1 MAVEKK
7 NRQDQRVLLDVR
19 DLKIYFET
27 EDGTVK
33 AADGVSFRIDKGETL
48 GLVGESGCGKTV
60 TSLGILRLISP
71 PGKIVSGEIFFNGR
85 DLLKLSEEAI
95 RQIRGNAISM
105 VFQEP
110 MTSLN
115 PVFRVGDQIGEVLR
129 IHRKASRKEAI
140 EAAVR
145 LLDEVEIPDARR
157 RARDYPHQ
165 MSGGMRQ
172 RVMIAMAIACRP
184 ALVIADEPT
193 TALDV
198 TIQAQILEILRQ
210 LRSDYNLSVLL
221 ITHNLGVIAEFAD
234 RVAVMYAGRIVEEA
248 ETRDLYKSPK
258 HPYTVGLLRSLP
270 DISAGSAPERAGKK
284 RLETIEGSVPD
295 LIHMPPGCSF
305 APRCPSVMP
314 RCSER
319 FPETF
324 PVGERHYARCFLYDD
339 LHG

>member
-1 MAVEKK
+1 MAVEKE
-7 NRQDQRVLLDVR
+7 NRQDRRVLLDVR
-19 DLKIYFET
+19 DLKAYFET

-33 AADGVSFRIDKGETL
+33 AADGVSFRIDEGETL

-60 TSLGILRLISP
+60 TSLAILRLISP
-71 PGKIVSGEIFFNGR
+71 PGKIVSGEIFFRGS
-85 DLLKLSEEAI
+85 DLLKLPEEAI
-95 RQIRGNAISM
+95 RKIRGNAISM
-105 VFQEP
+105 IFQEP

-129 IHRKASRKEAI
+129 IHRKASRREAL
-140 EAAVR
+140 EAAAR
-145 LLDEVEIPDARR
+145 LLEEVRIPDARSR
-157 RARDYPHQ
+157 VRDYPHQ

-198 TIQAQILEILRQ
+198 TIQAQILEILRR
-210 LRSDYNLSVLL
+210 LRTEYNLSVLL

-234 RVAVMYAGRIVEEA
+234 RVAVMYAGRIIEEA
-248 ETRDLYKSPK
+248 ETRALYKEPR
-258 HPYTVGLLRSLP
+258 HPYTVGLLKSLP
-270 DISAGSAPERAGKK
+270 DLSAAGRVEGKR

-295 LIHMPPGCSF
+295 LIDMPPGCGF

-314 RCSER
+314 KCRER
-319 FPETF
+319 FPEAF
-324 PVGERHYARCFLYDD
+324 AVGERHYARCYLYGLD
-339 LHG
+339 G